1 MEKQELK
8 KILKLHAK
16 WLNNEPGRECADLN
30 GADLRY
36 AYLSGVDLRYA
47 DLSGVDLRYTNLSG
61 INLRCANLSGADLR
75 YADLNGANL
84 RYADLSGVDLR
95 YANLSGVDLSETD
108 LSETDLSGANL
119 SGANLIDTKLN
130 EAENYRKGQI
140 LKDKIIGFKKCKGNV
155 VVTLE
160 IPKDAIVFG
169 INGKYFRTN
178 IAKCINISND
188 SKIAFSFFDNSF
200 TYEVGKTY
208 EIKDFD
214 LMYNVEAGKGI
225 HFFKTLEEAKNSY

>member
-1 MEKQELK
+1 MEKKELK
-8 KILKLHAK
+8 KILELHAK
-16 WLNNEPGRECADLN
+16 RLNDEPGGKCA
-30 GADLRY
+30 
-36 AYLSGVDLRYA
+36 
-47 DLSGVDLRYTNLSG
+47 
-61 INLRCANLSGADLR
+61 
-75 YADLNGANL
+75 
-84 RYADLSGVDLR
+84 
-95 YANLSGVDLSETD
+95 DLSETD
-108 LSETDLSGANL
+108 LRGADLSGASLNDTNLPNTNFNYANL
-119 SGANLIDTKLN
+119 SNTNLD

-160 IPKDAIVFG
+160 IPKNAIVFG

-188 SKIAFSFFDNSF
+188 SKIAFSFFDNNF

>member
-1 MEKQELK
+1 MEKKELK
-8 KILKLHAK
+8 KILELHAK
-16 WLNNEPGRECADLN
+16 RLNNEPGGKCADLSET
-30 GADLRY
+30 DLRGVD
-36 AYLSGVDLRYA
+36 LRGVDLRYA
-47 DLSGVDLRYTNLSG
+47 NLSETDLRYANLRYANLRG
-61 INLRCANLSGADLR
+61 TDLRCANLSGADLSG
-75 YADLNGANL
+75 ADLSD
-84 RYADLSGVDLR
+84 ADLSGASLNDTNLPNTNFN
-95 YANLSGVDLSETD
+95 YANLSNT
-108 LSETDLSGANL
+108 NL
-119 SGANLIDTKLN
+119 D

-160 IPKDAIVFG
+160 IPKNAIVFG

-188 SKIAFSFFDNSF
+188 SKIAFSFFDNNF

>member
-1 MEKQELK
+1 MEKEELK

-16 WLNNEPGRECADLN
+16 WLNDEPGGKR
-30 GADLRY
+30 
-36 AYLSGVDLRYA
+36 
-47 DLSGVDLRYTNLSG
+47 
-61 INLRCANLSGADLR
+61 ANLSVTDLI
-75 YADLNGANL
+75 
-84 RYADLSGVDLR
+84 
-95 YANLSGVDLSETD
+95 YANLSWADLSETD
-108 LSETDLSGANL
+108 LRYVDLSGT
-119 SGANLIDTKLN
+119 NLINTKLN

-140 LKDKIIGFKKCKGNV
+140 LKNKIIGFKKCKDNV

-160 IPKDAIVFG
+160 IPKNAIVFG

-188 SKIAFSFFDNSF
+188 SKIAFSFFNNNF